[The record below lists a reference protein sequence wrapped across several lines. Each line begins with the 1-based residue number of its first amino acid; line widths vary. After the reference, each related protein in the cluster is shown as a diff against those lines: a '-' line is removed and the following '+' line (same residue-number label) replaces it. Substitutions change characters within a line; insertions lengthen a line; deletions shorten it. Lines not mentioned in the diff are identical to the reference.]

1 MEILMNGRLK
11 NVGDRLGE
19 ALVKMGKASLP
30 PAPTLE
36 PEPAAREMVQKVM
49 KAESDT
55 DQAPEISKVTGKPT
69 RQYKRRDMKA
79 EG

>member
-30 PAPTLE
+30 AP
-36 PEPAAREMVQKVM
+36 PKPAAREPVQKVM
-49 KAESDT
+49 KAEFDT
-55 DQAPEISKVTGKPT
+55 DQAPEISKVTGKPK